1 MSRRLSYRLDP
12 AALFADVVG
21 APDAWQRKALRS
33 DSKRRLYLA
42 SRQSGKSSVAALK
55 ALHAAMFTPRSLELL
70 VSPSLPQSQEIFRRA
85 LTAYRDLGKPE
96 GVAAESALRLELGN
110 GSRIVSLPDSEKTN
124 VGYSAN
130 LLVIDEAARTPSQL
144 VDAMLPTVAVTGGSV
159 VALTTPAG
167 SRGWFYELW
176 TQPNVEEV
184 WERFEVPADMVPR
197 IPAEVIEEA
206 RMTRG
211 PRHVAQEYF
220 CSFEANESAFFKS
233 RGLEALAHLDGHRGG
248 AHVVPGT
255 SGRIGESRMP
265 DLTDLRSYKGDKAH
279 EIILSVDLG
288 ERRDFTAFTESEV
301 RLERRMNKR
310 SEPYAVRV
318 VNVRGITRLPLNTDY
333 NVVAQRIHET
343 FWDERLQLID
353 ANTKRTILPT
363 LLVDYGGPGPG
374 VAGGSVVRIYQN

>member
-1 MSRRLSYRLDP
+1 M
-12 AALFADVVG
+12 
-21 APDAWQRKALRS
+21 
-33 DSKRRLYLA
+33 
-42 SRQSGKSSVAALK
+42 
-55 ALHAAMFTPRSLELL
+55 
-70 VSPSLPQSQEIFRRA
+70 
-85 LTAYRDLGKPE
+85 
-96 GVAAESALRLELGN
+96 AAESALRLELGN
-110 GSRIVSLPDSEKTN
+110 GSRIVSLPGSEKTN

-265 DLTDLRSYKGDKAH
+265 DLTYLRRYKDDKAH

-288 ERRDFTAFTESEV
+288 ERRDFTAFTVSEV
-301 RLERRMNKR
+301 RLERRMN
-310 SEPYAVRV
+310 
-318 VNVRGITRLPLNTDY
+318 
-333 NVVAQRIHET
+333 
-343 FWDERLQLID
+343 
-353 ANTKRTILPT
+353 
-363 LLVDYGGPGPG
+363 
-374 VAGGSVVRIYQN
+374 